1 MGEKSP
7 YKTKKMGYR
16 YRTATPSSIKYNET
30 YEGETIEQK
39 IERVTNNQEP
49 ITDGAPLIYTD
60 RKDGV
65 QAGYNIRTDRFEV
78 AIEAM
83 DKVQATKIAQRENKA
98 EMKVVK
104 TDGETESTQATGTAE

>member
-1 MGEKSP
+1 
-7 YKTKKMGYR
+7 MGYK
-16 YRTATPSSIKYNET
+16 YRTSTPSSIRFNET

-49 ITDGAPLIYTD
+49 IKDGAPLIYTD

-83 DKVQATKIAQRENKA
+83 DKVTATKIAQRENRA
-98 EMKVVK
+98 QMKVVK
-104 TDGETESTQATGTAE
+104 DDGGAEPTQATGTTE

>member
-1 MGEKSP
+1 
-7 YKTKKMGYR
+7 MGYK
-16 YRTATPSSIKYNET
+16 YKLSTPTSIKFNES

-49 ITDGAPLIYTD
+49 IKDGAPLIYTD

-83 DKVQATKIAQRENKA
+83 DKITKTKIAQRESRA
-98 EMKVVK
+98 QMKIVK
-104 TDGETESTQATGTAE
+104 DGEPEPTQATGTTE